1 MVIGIFTFCII
12 SAGSI
17 EEPPPRDNL
26 FVGPVIPQTLQ
37 DPLALRVDKFLE
49 EKEEQDKLAVM
60 QEQEKQEQAEK
71 EIIEEQNPSINS
83 TVEIAA
89 PPVNN
94 VYSISPYARDFKCY
108 MDYRAITSITSTQ
121 YKMQQQAYTDEN
133 GLRKIGEYYCVA
145 MGTYYGKCGDKFY
158 VETDQGNSW
167 KVIISDI
174 KSDLHTDSTHRY
186 SRSNGCMME
195 FIVDTDKLP
204 TTIAR
209 SGTVNGLGFQG
220 NIIYLEKLN

>member
-1 MVIGIFTFCII
+1 MSILVLIGTFTFCII

-17 EEPPPRDNL
+17 EEQPNKDNL
-26 FVGPVIPQTLQ
+26 FVGPIIPQTLQ
-37 DPLALRVDKFLE
+37 NPLASRVDKFLE
-49 EKEEQDKLAVM
+49 EKEEQ
-60 QEQEKQEQAEK
+60 EKQEEVIEE
-71 EIIEEQNPSINS
+71 EIIEEQNSLVTPI
-83 TVEIAA
+83 TEIAT

-195 FIVDTDKLP
+195 FVVDVNKLP
-204 TTIAR
+204 TNIAR